1 MAGTL
6 KTVGRRATGVAI
18 ATLLISGSLIIP
30 PSSSADPVP
39 TTDPLDLSTAGQNAF
54 NPQMAVDAGGNA
66 VMVWVQS
73 DGANDRVTTR
83 RRSAWG
89 ALSGIQTLSAAGR
102 NAYAPALA
110 VDPTGNSVIA
120 WLRFDGTNTRV
131 QAVRRSAS
139 GALSAVKTLSAAG
152 QDTVEP
158 VSVGVDDNGNAVIA
172 WSRYDGSVNRIQAV
186 RWGADGSIGSVQTL
200 SASGADALEPAV
212 AVDPDGNAVV
222 VWSRSDGA
230 NSRIQAIRRA
240 AGGNLSSVKNLSTSG
255 RDAHAPRVGID
266 AQGSAIVAWLRS
278 DGSNDRVQVRRRS
291 RGGTLTAVQ
300 NLSAAGQSALT
311 PSLAVDGTGRAVVAW
326 GRSDGANDRI
336 QIRRRAAGG
345 GLSAVK
351 TVSDPGQDAVDPK
364 VGLDAEGNATAVWH
378 RSDGAN
384 ARVQVVRRSSGGSLS
399 AVETLSAAGQS
410 AATPAVAV
418 QAKGNAIVAWSRSD
432 GSNVR
437 IQGTFVLNVQALSA
451 AGFIQG
457 PAEVA
462 LDPKGNAVASWFL
475 TPYLDA
481 RRRSAS
487 GDLSPLQH
495 LTPGSVPAQNQQVAL
510 DANGNALVVW
520 REPDSN
526 GDYRIRLRRRSASG
540 SLSAVQTLSAAGQ
553 DAGEPQ
559 IGLDTDG
566 NAIVAWTRWDGTQYR
581 VQVRRRSASGSLST
595 VQTLSAAGA
604 AATELRLAVE
614 RDGDAI
620 VVWRRS
626 DGSNNRI
633 ELRRRSSS
641 GALSPVT
648 TLSPGGANAINPNVA
663 LDRDGR
669 AVVSWTR
676 FDGANWRVQAVRRSA
691 GGTLSSVKSLS
702 AAGQDALGPQLA
714 VDASGDAVVVWTRSD
729 GANVRVEARRRAA
742 DGSLSAVQ
750 TLSAAGAQAG
760 APAVAVDASGNAV
773 VVWTRWDGANWRAQA
788 IRRSQAGSLSPV
800 QTFSPAGENAG
811 EGTFNGPR
819 VVVDATGAVTIVVWY
834 RSDGVSNSRVFAAR
848 L

>member
-1 MAGTL
+1 
-6 KTVGRRATGVAI
+6 
-18 ATLLISGSLIIP
+18 
-30 PSSSADPVP
+30 
-39 TTDPLDLSTAGQNAF
+39 
-54 NPQMAVDAGGNA
+54 
-66 VMVWVQS
+66 
-73 DGANDRVTTR
+73 
-83 RRSAWG
+83 
-89 ALSGIQTLSAAGR
+89 
-102 NAYAPALA
+102 
-110 VDPTGNSVIA
+110 
-120 WLRFDGTNTRV
+120 LRFDGTNTRV
-131 QAVRRSAS
+131 QAIRRSAS

-152 QDTVEP
+152 QDTVDP
-158 VSVGVDDNGNAVIA
+158 VAVGVDDNGNAVIA
-172 WSRYDGSVNRIQAV
+172 WARYDGGANRIQAV
-186 RWGADGSIGSVQTL
+186 RWATGGSIGSVQTL
-200 SASGADALEPAV
+200 SASGSNALEPAV

-230 NSRIQAIRRA
+230 NLRIQAIRRA

-255 RDAHAPRVGID
+255 RDAHAARVGID
-266 AQGSAIVAWLRS
+266 AQGNAIVAWLRS
-278 DGSNDRVQVRRRS
+278 DGSNERVQVRRRS
-291 RGGTLTAVQ
+291 RGGTLSAVQ
-300 NLSAAGQSALT
+300 TLSAAGQSAVT
-311 PSLAVDGTGRAVVAW
+311 PSLAVDASGRAVVVWA
-326 GRSDGANDRI
+326 RPDGANYRI

-345 GLSAVK
+345 SLSSVK
-351 TVSDPGQDAVDPK
+351 TVSDPGEHAVDPK
-364 VGLDAEGNATAVWH
+364 VGLDAKGNATAVWS
-378 RSDGAN
+378 RSEGAS
-384 ARVQVVRRSSGGSLS
+384 ARVQVVRRSAGGSLS
-399 AVETLSAAGQS
+399 AVETLSAAGQN

-432 GSNVR
+432 GSDVR

-451 AGFIQG
+451 AGWIQG

-462 LDPKGNAVASWFL
+462 LDPKGNALASWFL

-487 GDLSPLQH
+487 GDLSPVQH
-495 LTPGSVPAQNQQVAL
+495 MTPGNVPAQNQQVAM
-510 DANGNALVVW
+510 DAKGNALIVW
-520 REPDSN
+520 TEPDSN
-526 GDYRIRLRRRSASG
+526 GDYRIQLRRRSASG

-553 DAGEPQ
+553 DAHEPQ
-559 IGLDTDG
+559 IGLDADG
-566 NAIVAWTRWDGTQYR
+566 SAIVVWRRWNGTEYR
-581 VQVRRRSASGSLST
+581 VQLRRRSASGSLNA

-604 AATELRLAVE
+604 TAVE
-614 RDGDAI
+614 LKVAVDRDGGAI

-626 DGSNNRI
+626 DGANNRI
-633 ELRRRSSS
+633 ELRRRSASGVLSS
-641 GALSPVT
+641 IR
-648 TLSPGGANAINPNVA
+648 TLSAAGGNATNPNVA
-663 LDRDGR
+663 LAGDGR
-669 AVVSWTR
+669 AVVAWTR

-702 AAGQDALGPQLA
+702 AAGQDALVPQLA

-729 GANVRVEARRRAA
+729 GANVRVQARRRAA